1 MENLNKYYIGAIV
14 ILIIIIIVM
23 WIKIKAKNE
32 LIDTLAACY
41 DDATH
46 QANEARNR
54 SVKEQ
59 PQKQQK
65 FITVPGFVVL
75 V

>member
-54 SVKEQ
+54 S
-59 PQKQQK
+59 
-65 FITVPGFVVL
+65 
-75 V
+75 